1 MDEDD
6 PMSSFHLL
14 TDNQRDMEYKN
25 EMMFRRRRNE
35 RKPNSQFNLDSHF
48 KCFARI
54 QQELSYV

>member
-35 RKPNSQFNLDSHF
+35 RKPSSQLNLDSHF
-48 KCFARI
+48 KCFART
-54 QQELSYV
+54 Q